1 MPAGR
6 SVPDV
11 PVAVAAL
18 LDSTRRLENGLRLW
32 CNLQVS
38 ENEVSD
44 VFVDVG
50 NKFHE
55 MMAAFALHNIDMTWE
70 LLALKLF
77 PIEIATYVSHFFLC
91 RSINSDSDVSGF
103 LQELR
108 GVLEEC
114 LSEDPTPQN
123 VNYLMPQVRSIIA
136 SLLVG
141 LKNKQDIYRRVRRAG
156 Y

>member
-1 MPAGR
+1 MSNSPGRSPHAMPAGR
-6 SVPDV
+6 PVPDV
-11 PVAVAAL
+11 PAAVAAL

-55 MMAAFALHNIDMTWE
+55 MMAAFALHNIDMT
-70 LLALKLF
+70 
-77 PIEIATYVSHFFLC
+77 
-91 RSINSDSDVSGF
+91 DVSGF

>member
-55 MMAAFALHNIDMTWE
+55 MMAAFALHNIDMT
-70 LLALKLF
+70 
-77 PIEIATYVSHFFLC
+77 
-91 RSINSDSDVSGF
+91 
-103 LQELR
+103 
-108 GVLEEC
+108 
-114 LSEDPTPQN
+114 
-123 VNYLMPQVRSIIA
+123 
-136 SLLVG
+136 
-141 LKNKQDIYRRVRRAG
+141 
-156 Y
+156 